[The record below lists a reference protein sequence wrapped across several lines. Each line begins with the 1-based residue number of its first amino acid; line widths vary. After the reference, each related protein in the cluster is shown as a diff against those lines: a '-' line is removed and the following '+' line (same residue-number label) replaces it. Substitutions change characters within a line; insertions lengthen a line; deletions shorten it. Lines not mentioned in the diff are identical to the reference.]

1 MPAATNNLD
10 HLRARYREARD
21 YIIDS
26 DLGPSTVAAFN
37 AWILGEVGRD
47 PAALVA
53 FAESAAQEAREYEA
67 QISEWEWQATRR
79 EQAYHRGCRGVA
91 VCAY

>member
-1 MPAATNNLD
+1 MPAATDNLD
-10 HLRARYREARD
+10 NLRARYRVARD
-21 YIIDS
+21 YVIDS

-37 AWILGEVGRD
+37 AWILEEVGRD

-53 FAESAAQEAREYEA
+53 FAEGAAEEAREYDA
-67 QISEWEWQATRR
+67 RISEAEWEATRR
-79 EQAYHRGCRGVA
+79 EQAYHRGFRGVA